1 MDNFTKLQD
10 IIFILES
17 NEDTNNALENA
28 LKTHEWSIEI
38 FYISLIN
45 QIIKDLDD
53 FEINKRKLF

>member
-53 FEINKRKLF
+53 FENK